1 METAE
6 LFTQGMIDALTK
18 QAPLASRMRPRSLD
32 EVVGQEHLLGAEGAL
47 TRSLRAGHVGSM
59 VFHGPPGTGKTTVA
73 RLVAGSMDMAF
84 DELSAVASGVGDVRS
99 ALERA
104 SRRLGEHGRRT
115 LLFIDEIHRFS
126 KAQQDALL
134 HAVEDGLVVL
144 VGATTENPHFEVIP
158 ALLSRCQLYV
168 FRPLSE
174 MDIQALVDRALSSGL
189 LGDAAVAV
197 TVDNDSREL
206 IAALGGGDARRS
218 LNILEQ
224 AVLLAAGRGDL
235 RLDRTV
241 LEIIVQK
248 PLASYDKSGDSHYN
262 YASAFIKSLRASDP
276 DAALYYMAVMIEGGE
291 DPLFIARRLVIFAS
305 EDVGNAAPRALEVAV
320 AAAHAVEFVGLPEAR
335 LNLAQ
340 AVTYLACSPKSNA
353 SYVALERAT
362 DEVRSRGP
370 LPPPPYL
377 CDRRSVAAAFR
388 SEEEYVYPHDE
399 GGYVAQRCLP
409 PAIQE
414 RVFYEPTDQGI
425 EARFRE
431 FLKKMRTLRKGGQ

>member
-1 METAE
+1 
-6 LFTQGMIDALTK
+6 
-18 QAPLASRMRPRSLD
+18 
-32 EVVGQEHLLGAEGAL
+32 
-47 TRSLRAGHVGSM
+47 
-59 VFHGPPGTGKTTVA
+59 
-73 RLVAGSMDMAF
+73 
-84 DELSAVASGVGDVRS
+84 
-99 ALERA
+99 
-104 SRRLGEHGRRT
+104 
-115 LLFIDEIHRFS
+115 
-126 KAQQDALL
+126 
-134 HAVEDGLVVL
+134 
-144 VGATTENPHFEVIP
+144 
-158 ALLSRCQLYV
+158 
-168 FRPLSE
+168 
-174 MDIQALVDRALSSGL
+174 
-189 LGDAAVAV
+189 
-197 TVDNDSREL
+197 
-206 IAALGGGDARRS
+206 
-218 LNILEQ
+218 
-224 AVLLAAGRGDL
+224 
-235 RLDRTV
+235 
-241 LEIIVQK
+241 
-248 PLASYDKSGDSHYN
+248 
-262 YASAFIKSLRASDP
+262 LRASDP